1 MKKFN
6 KILTMTVAMLLTLVL
21 LTSSIVSTTLAKYV
35 VSKDATTTVSLN
47 RFNLDVTFTY
57 NESYKDSAKNIGDSV
72 EVTLKNIALKPG
84 DDYKN
89 LITASI
95 SGTPTVDANIKIEI
109 IVTEDDSSKFNVL
122 ATNFTGLSDS
132 RYLPMGV
139 YVGGTSVI
147 APYTPY
153 AKDADIGDEIQ
164 TAIAT
169 KIETLAKTPTNIT
182 NETRN
187 GGTVTA
193 KVAAT
198 KAVSLTGLG
207 IGFDW
212 PKTHGA
218 DADAQKLNDNIGT
231 WVSKN
236 QPTFNITYRIT
247 VEQA

>member
-1 MKKFN
+1 MKKTT
-6 KILTMTVAMLLTLVL
+6 KRLTMIVAILLTLVL

-35 VSKDATTTVSLN
+35 VSKDATTTVGLDK
-47 RFNLDVTFTY
+47 FNLDVTFTY
-57 NESYKDSAKNIGDSV
+57 NESYKDSVKNAGDSV
-72 EVTLKNIALKPG
+72 EVTLKNITLKPG

-95 SGTPTVDANIKIEI
+95 SGTPTVDADIKIEI

-122 ATNFTGLSDS
+122 AANFTGLSDS

-139 YVGGTSVI
+139 YVGGASVI
-147 APYTPY
+147 APYTAY

-169 KIETLAKTPTNIT
+169 QIETLAKVPANIT

-198 KAVSLTGLG
+198 KAVFAVIAVL
-207 IGFDW
+207 
-212 PKTHGA
+212 
-218 DADAQKLNDNIGT
+218 
-231 WVSKN
+231 
-236 QPTFNITYRIT
+236 
-247 VEQA
+247 E